1 MVTGDAPPTLARRV
15 SELSAQFAAAN
26 VALDLVSGALCDAG
40 SVVVEPYHEGIRA
53 LIKERDEARAELAA
67 LRADPVWAK
76 MAAIAAGLG
85 DVHDKLQA
93 DRISRLRAVAVA
105 ALEDGRKAMLLAREE
120 LQPGDLDSETEGEPK

>member
-1 MVTGDAPPTLARRV
+1 VSDCLYGKSGRV
-15 SELSAQFAAAN
+15 CPC
-26 VALDLVSGALCDAG
+26 CDAR
-40 SVVVEPYHEGIRA
+40 VDETRKLAAVTR
-53 LIKERDEARAELAA
+53 ERDEARVELAA

-93 DRISRLRAVAVA
+93 GRISRLRAVAVA
-105 ALEDGRKAMLLAREE
+105 ADSLWSAQGDELYPSLHVALAA